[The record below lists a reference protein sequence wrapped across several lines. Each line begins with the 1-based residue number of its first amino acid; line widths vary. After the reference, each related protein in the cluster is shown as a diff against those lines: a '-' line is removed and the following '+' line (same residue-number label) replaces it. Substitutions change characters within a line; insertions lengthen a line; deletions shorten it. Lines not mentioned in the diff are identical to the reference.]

1 MSNRNVPL
9 VPALSGIV
17 AIVLPF
23 VAQAFSGG
31 GGGSPDL
38 PASRAKI
45 ETWLAAQTVTPAH
58 VAGGVVELVGILTLI
73 VFAATLWSVLRS
85 ADSEDGIASATAFG
99 AGLVAAAIKLASF
112 PAAFAAIW
120 RHDQGINPQLAA
132 ALVDMNNVSF
142 VLMWTLFAVMIAA
155 AATVIFR
162 SGVLPRWLAWFG
174 AVTVTIS
181 IVSAPAAAHV
191 PPLGVML
198 AFIWIVAT
206 SVVLTRRALKR
217 ETKAVAVAV

>member
-1 MSNRNVPL
+1 MTHRNVPL

-31 GGGSPDL
+31 SGSPDL

-45 ETWLAAQTVTPAH
+45 ETWLASQNVTPAH
-58 VAGGVVELVGILTLI
+58 VAGGVVELIGILMLI

-120 RHDQGINPQLAA
+120 RHDQGISPQLAA

-162 SGVLPRWLAWFG
+162 SGVLPRWLGWLG
-174 AVTVTIS
+174 AVAATIS

-206 SVVLTRRALKR
+206 SVVLTRRALRR
-217 ETKAVAVAV
+217 EPKAVAVAA

>member
-1 MSNRNVPL
+1 MNRNIPL

-23 VAQAFSGG
+23 VAQSFG

-45 ETWLAAQTVTPAH
+45 ESWLASQNLTAAH
-58 VAGGVVELVGILTLI
+58 FAGGVLELIGILALI
-73 VFAATLWSVLRS
+73 VFAATLWSVLRG

-120 RHDQGINPQLAA
+120 RHKQGINPQLAS

-142 VLMWTLFAVMIAA
+142 VLMWTLFAVMLAA
-155 AATVIFR
+155 SATVIFR
-162 SGVLPRWLAWFG
+162 SAVLPRWLGWFG
-174 AVTVTIS
+174 AVTAVIL

-198 AFIWIVAT
+198 AFIWIIST
-206 SVVLTRRALKR
+206 SVVLTRRALR
-217 ETKAVAVAV
+217 PAARHVVATA

>member
-1 MSNRNVPL
+1 MTNRSVPL

-23 VAQAFSGG
+23 AAQAIGG

-38 PASRAKI
+38 PASREKI
-45 ETWLAAQTVTPAH
+45 ESWLSTQNVTAAH
-58 VAGGVVELVGILTLI
+58 VAGGVLELIGVLALI
-73 VFAATLWSVLRS
+73 VFAATLWSVLRR

-99 AGLVAAAIKLASF
+99 AGLIAVAVKLASF

-120 RHDQGINPQLAA
+120 RQKQGINPQLAA

-142 VLMWTLFAVMIAA
+142 VLMWTLFAVMLAA
-155 AATVIFR
+155 SATVIFR
-162 SGVLPRWLAWFG
+162 SGVLPRWLGWLG
-174 AVTVTIS
+174 GVTAAIL

-198 AFIWIVAT
+198 AFVWIIAT
-206 SVVLTRRALKR
+206 SVVLTRRALR
-217 ETKAVAVAV
+217 TSPKAVPATA

>member
-1 MSNRNVPL
+1 MTNRSVPL

-23 VAQAFSGG
+23 TAQALSGNS
-31 GGGSPDL
+31 GSPDL

-45 ETWLAAQTVTPAH
+45 ETWVASQTVTPAH
-58 VAGGVVELVGILTLI
+58 VAGGVVELIGILALI
-73 VFAATLWSVLRS
+73 VFAATLWSVLRG

-99 AGLVAAAIKLASF
+99 AGLVAAAVKLASF

-120 RHDQGINPQLAA
+120 RHDQGLNPQLAA

-142 VLMWTLFAVMIAA
+142 VLMWALFAVMLAA

-162 SGVLPRWLAWFG
+162 SGVLPRWLGWVG
-174 AVTVTIS
+174 AATAAIL
-181 IVSAPAAAHV
+181 IVSTPAATHV
-191 PPLGVML
+191 PPVGVLL
-198 AFIWIVAT
+198 AFIWIIST
-206 SVVLTRRALKR
+206 SVVLTRRALKAGPR
-217 ETKAVAVAV
+217 AVAVAA